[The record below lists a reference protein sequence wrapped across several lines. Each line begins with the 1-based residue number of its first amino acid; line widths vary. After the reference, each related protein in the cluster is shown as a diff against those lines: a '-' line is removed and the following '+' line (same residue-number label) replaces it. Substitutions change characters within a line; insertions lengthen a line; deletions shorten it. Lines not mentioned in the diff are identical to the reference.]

1 MNIILKQQAAEFEG
15 TSVPDFP
22 LPIAVEPS
30 SIFQEMQGTNFELDV
45 GGIMMPAQVLG
56 IGNTDLHGIGLD
68 NIGLIGRMGLSQ
80 RPIYRM

>member
-30 SIFQEMQGTNFELDV
+30 SIFQEMSGTTFELDTV
-45 GGIMMPAQVLG
+45 YFVTALYSYSDEFGDIF
-56 IGNTDLHGIGLD
+56 DLPETSPTPFI
-68 NIGLIGRMGLSQ
+68 LST
-80 RPIYRM
+80 R